1 MRRFLGVASIAALLS
16 LGISGCGTAT
26 PKVDICK
33 QIMQIVGRFTDAQ
46 LQSLSDPEAIIAD
59 ASKTVEELKQL
70 ASTLPTGPE
79 KDYVEVLATDYALF
93 LDSGTTME
101 ATFALVAD
109 LTPEK
114 IAIVCPK

>member
-1 MRRFLGVASIAALLS
+1 MRRFLRVASIVVLLGAY
-16 LGISGCGTAT
+16 LSGCGTAA

-33 QIMQIVGRFTDAQ
+33 QIMQIIGAFTDAQ
-46 LQSLSDPEAIIAD
+46 LEFLSDPESIIAD
-59 ASKTVEELKQL
+59 ASKTVEELNQL

-93 LDSGTTME
+93 LKSGTTME
-101 ATFALVAD
+101 ATFALLAS